1 MDFEFRGAASIMALI
16 KVDRGVIEAACLR
29 TLVHE
34 NNVVPLYG
42 CTYTWRVQFSFH
54 EYCFAREVFEK
65 RLNFEK
71 HNSLLA
77 FLFLFTRKFQIFA
90 IIRNVNSF

>member
-34 NNVVPLYG
+34 NNVVPRL
-42 CTYTWRVQFSFH
+42 YTWRVQFSFH

-65 RLNFEK
+65 RLNFGK

>member
-34 NNVVPLYG
+34 NNVVRILG
-42 CTYTWRVQFSFH
+42 EF
-54 EYCFAREVFEK
+54 
-65 RLNFEK
+65 
-71 HNSLLA
+71 NSLSTNIVSLE
-77 FLFLFTRKFQIFA
+77 KCS
-90 IIRNVNSF
+90 RND

>member
-34 NNVVPLYG
+34 NNVVP
-42 CTYTWRVQFSFH
+42 
-54 EYCFAREVFEK
+54 
-65 RLNFEK
+65 RLTLLGEF
-71 HNSLLA
+71 NSLSTNIVSLE
-77 FLFLFTRKFQIFA
+77 KCS
-90 IIRNVNSF
+90 RND

>member
-34 NNVVPLYG
+34 NNVVPRLYV
-42 CTYTWRVQFSFH
+42 YLESSILFPRILFRSRSV
-54 EYCFAREVFEK
+54 RETTEF
-65 RLNFEK
+65 
-71 HNSLLA
+71 
-77 FLFLFTRKFQIFA
+77 
-90 IIRNVNSF
+90 